1 MEYLA
6 SVSQVLVGFTILN
19 VWLLQSTKATEWRG
33 GAARTLG
40 EEFEA
45 YGLGRPAMVIVGFF
59 KVLLAILL
67 LAGIWIAPLTKPA
80 AVGMAI
86 FMLGAVSMHMRIG
99 DPFKKSLPALSMFI
113 MALVAALFSKV
124 S

>member
-1 MEYLA
+1 
-6 SVSQVLVGFTILN
+6 
-19 VWLLQSTKATEWRG
+19 
-33 GAARTLG
+33 
-40 EEFEA
+40 
-45 YGLGRPAMVIVGFF
+45 MVIVGFF

-80 AVGMAI
+80 GVGMAI